1 MCKLSEPK
9 HNTSDDIDQNKSDG
23 QITDIGALFRAHKER
38 YIEIYNPQKH
48 EIKFIK
54 DVSKCKTPALGG
66 IVISCKNCKKKTY
79 LYQSCGNNQCPKCQS
94 IKRIQWQDKLASKM
108 LKCPYQH
115 IIFTIPHELNYI
127 AKGHPK
133 LLYGVLFKA
142 AWHTIE
148 RLARDPENVGGTPG
162 MTAVL
167 HTFGSDLKHHIH
179 LHTVVTFGGVSK
191 DGKWVWP
198 KRKNKI
204 APYRKI
210 CSTFK
215 TNFIKEL
222 ERQLSQIAPVYY
234 QTVKGLINST
244 KEVRWCVHNT
254 PPTAH
259 TKVIE
264 EYLGRYVCRIGV
276 SNKKIQYNEKEQIV
290 KMEYNDYK
298 NQKPNEAAPKAIK
311 QLDPIVSMRQIMIH
325 VLPPNFQKV
334 RTYGIMTKS
343 KSEKIKINIPE
354 LIKENG
360 QTIRSLLQIVKALLQ
375 IPDEEEIKCVS
386 CQSTESEI
394 EIIKPDAEWYKK
406 YICRESKNKSPT
418 QIPKIVSIPANASLR
433 PGKSMVR
440 ITKIKVEHAKSLI
453 KS

>member
-1 MCKLSEPK
+1 M
-9 HNTSDDIDQNKSDG
+9 Q
-23 QITDIGALFRAHKER
+23 KE
-38 YIEIYNPQKH
+38 
-48 EIKFIK
+48 
-54 DVSKCKTPALGG
+54 DL
-66 IVISCKNCKKKTY
+66 
-79 LYQSCGNNQCPKCQS
+79 LYKSCGNNQCPKCQS

-127 AKGHPK
+127 GKGHPK

-142 AWHTIE
+142 AWLTIAQ
-148 RLARDPENVGGTPG
+148 LAKDPEHVGGTPG

-179 LHTVVTFGGVSK
+179 LHTLVTFGGVSK

-215 TNFIKEL
+215 TIFIKEL
-222 ERQLSQIAPVYY
+222 ESQLQKIDPSYY
-234 QTVKGLINST
+234 QTVKGIINST

-259 TKVIE
+259 TKIIE
-264 EYLGRYVCRIGV
+264 EYLGRYICRIGV
-276 SNKKIQYNEKEQIV
+276 SNKKIQYDEKQQIV
-290 KMEYNDYK
+290 KMEYNDYT

-311 QLDPIVSMRQIMIH
+311 QLDPIVAMRQIMIH

-343 KSEKIKINIPE
+343 KSEKIKITIPE

-360 QTIRSLLQIVKALLQ
+360 QTIRTLFQIVKALLQ

-386 CQSTESEI
+386 CQSTDSEI
-394 EIIKPDAEWYKK
+394 EIIKPDAEWYNKH
-406 YICRESKNKSPT
+406 IRGEGRNKSPAQT
-418 QIPKIVSIPANASLR
+418 PKIVPIDPNASSR
-433 PGKSMVR
+433 PEVSMETKV
-440 ITKIKVEHAKSLI
+440 KIKVEHAKI
-453 KS
+453 